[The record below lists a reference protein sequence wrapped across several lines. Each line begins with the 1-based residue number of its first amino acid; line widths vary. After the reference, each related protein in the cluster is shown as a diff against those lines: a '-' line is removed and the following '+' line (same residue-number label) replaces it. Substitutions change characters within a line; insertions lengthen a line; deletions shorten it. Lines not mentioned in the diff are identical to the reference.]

1 MKKRLIL
8 FLAITV
14 NLMIITSS
22 CSKDDYESLPTF
34 TYNGSTYRVAPS
46 TDNLLT
52 FEDAYSY
59 CSNYS
64 IGGVGEWRMP
74 TRDEMVQMYNSRK
87 KIKGFKK
94 GGEYWCDAGSIT
106 NDAGYYY
113 WCYVSFERGGEVGYH
128 DYTNKC
134 YVRPIHVEV
143 QYQYDSIEV
152 DD

>member
-46 TDNLLT
+46 TDNLLA
-52 FEDAYSY
+52 FGEAYSY

-94 GGEYWCDAGSIT
+94 GGEYWCDAGLGIYS
-106 NDAGYYY
+106 DYYF
-113 WCYVSFERGGEVGYH
+113 YVSFARGGEVDDSWYYH
-128 DYTNKC
+128 SDKC
-134 YVRPIHVEV
+134 YVRPIHLEV
-143 QYQYDSIEV
+143 QYQYDPIEV